1 MKKIRNKGVS
11 AVIGVIL
18 MVAITVAIA
27 GTVYFYVTTLLVKD
41 DLLEYD
47 VHKNI
52 EGNLTEITYSY
63 ANNDIDYFLTFDNNK
78 TYFIYD
84 NFGWELENYYSLTIY
99 TNSNYDGWFIK
110 EGTSA
115 VKL

>member
-1 MKKIRNKGVS
+1 MRKIRNKGVS

-18 MVAITVAIA
+18 MVALTVAIA
-27 GTVYFYVTTLLVKD
+27 GTVYFYVTEILPKYEK
-41 DLLEYD
+41 EYD

-63 ANNDIDYFLTFDNNK
+63 ANNDIDYFLTFDSNK

-110 EGTSA
+110 EGTST